1 MKLDD
6 TFHMRRLDELDL
18 EQFNALLRYAFQ
30 VTTTEMVKTGW
41 SEEEIK
47 REKLPMLTE
56 GYVLGW
62 FHNEHLA
69 SQIVIYPME
78 VNVEGEIVK
87 MGGITGV
94 TTYPEYAG
102 PGVDSQADGQMP
114 GAYAD
119 GAAVYFLPLPLLF
132 SVLSQDG
139 LGRSCQ
145 TS

>member
-1 MKLDD
+1 MKSDD
-6 TFHMRRLDELDL
+6 GFTMRQLNEGDL

-62 FHNEHLA
+62 FHGDQLA

-78 VNVEGEIVK
+78 VN
-87 MGGITGV
+87 
-94 TTYPEYAG
+94 
-102 PGVDSQADGQMP
+102 
-114 GAYAD
+114 
-119 GAAVYFLPLPLLF
+119 
-132 SVLSQDG
+132 LS
-139 LGRSCQ
+139 LIHI
-145 TS
+145 

>member
-102 PGVDSQADGQMP
+102 RGLIHKLMAWSICGRS
-114 GAYAD
+114 GS
-119 GAAVYFLPLPLLF
+119 LF
-132 SVLSQDG
+132 PSSAPTLFRFIARWA
-139 LGRSCQ
+139 GRSCQ